1 MGFKH
6 WFQGIE
12 MIGLFAIAVA
22 LPCFLIGLWGSRMIN
37 DLGNFPTHSTHIQ
50 ISAGWKI
57 LLVEVVSFLLLIGL
71 FIFLYNLQND

>member
-12 MIGLFAIAVA
+12 MIGLFLIVVA
-22 LPCFLIGLWGSRMIN
+22 LPCFFVGLWGSRMIN
-37 DLGNFPTHSTHIQ
+37 DMGNFPTHSTQIQ

-57 LLVEVVSFLLLIGL
+57 LLVETVSFLLLIGL
-71 FIFLYNLQND
+71 FIFLYNLENF